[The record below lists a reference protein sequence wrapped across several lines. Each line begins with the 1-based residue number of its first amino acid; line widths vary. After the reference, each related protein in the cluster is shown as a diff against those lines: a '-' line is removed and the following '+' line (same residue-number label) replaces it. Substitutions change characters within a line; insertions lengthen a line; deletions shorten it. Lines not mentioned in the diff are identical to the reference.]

1 MNSSSSHSSIIVI
14 EILLTIRSN
23 YNWLKLNLLILLRYY
38 ITVIMTRE
46 LRNILNL
53 INLTILSCLFPAIDV
68 LQWFNRLHKR
78 AMIPLMLLAFVYL
91 LSNSIDIGCW
101 LIINSVSYR
110 ITYYLFGT
118 LLKLAQ
124 IFLIVG
130 DCIGIWQSI
139 DFILEK

>member
-23 YNWLKLNLLILLRYY
+23 LNWLKLNLLILLRYY

-46 LRNILNL
+46 LRNILDL
-53 INLTILSCLFPAIDV
+53 INLTILSCLFPSIDV
-68 LQWFNRLHKR
+68 LKWLNRLHKR

-91 LSNSIDIGCW
+91 LGNSIDIGCW
-101 LIINSVSYR
+101 LIMNRVSHR

-118 LLKLAQ
+118 LLKLALN
-124 IFLIVG
+124 FLIVG